1 MTKLWRNY
9 VYNPI
14 DWEGRKVTLG
24 SVVWTQACIFF
35 FSFFFFLFLLL
46 PFNLSVS
53 CYFPLARSSP
63 ELWSLESANRMRM
76 CQRAG
81 TRSRF
86 VVLLDATRGVTI
98 LECRQAAGSQWCQ
111 AQGTMIQR
119 IHAVRILAMQVE
131 SWADGLVA
139 VGTQTLLLLVAPLQ
153 DVVRA
158 STSFTKKRGQEQ
170 KHHSE
175 EIDPERSEYL
185 IDYCFSDSLIS
196 RYLRHL
202 RKQHRASKKYANAL
216 TFWLSYRACNIWEQG
231 NASKESASR
240 PKGSLQLPHRNSR
253 SSSIAVA
260 NLSWCPFC
268 SSSPKDP

>member
-1 MTKLWRNY
+1 
-9 VYNPI
+9 
-14 DWEGRKVTLG
+14 
-24 SVVWTQACIFF
+24 
-35 FSFFFFLFLLL
+35 
-46 PFNLSVS
+46 
-53 CYFPLARSSP
+53 
-63 ELWSLESANRMRM
+63 MRM

-119 IHAVRILAMQVE
+119 IHAVRILAMQVK

-158 STSFTKKRGQEQ
+158 STSFRKKRGQEQ

-175 EIDPERSEYL
+175 EIDPGRSEYL
-185 IDYCFSDSLIS
+185 IDYCFSESHRFLDISDIFGNNIERVKSMLMLWLSGCPTERVIYESKAMPPRNQLPDRRVRYSFRTVIPGPLPSRLLIS
-196 RYLRHL
+196 RDVLSALHPPKT
-202 RKQHRASKKYANAL
+202 RKFA
-216 TFWLSYRACNIWEQG
+216 TVWT
-231 NASKESASR
+231 
-240 PKGSLQLPHRNSR
+240 
-253 SSSIAVA
+253 
-260 NLSWCPFC
+260 
-268 SSSPKDP
+268 